1 MLITTKN
8 TDFLIFQFNN
18 ISSELEIP
26 FKKEL
31 DDLIITI
38 KSILT
43 SNKEIKKSVNAK
55 LKLIFN
61 FRIKAIKWLNQTT
74 KLEVNK
80 IIQDVY
86 PQLKELKENP
96 QIDILIE
103 NILFAFRCNKRVITA
118 LIKKEELT
126 KKNVYDN
133 LNSLPEITYNQ
144 FIVAIGLGVP
154 NDEIAQKLLDLT
166 NASLLIEFCA
176 ISAAIINDEK
186 MNLPERIINELS
198 FLVADA
204 AQEYLAIS
212 YELGILNVNASKQD
226 LTPQKL
232 DNDFINEQKMFANLG
247 IDDYSKALLE

>member
-1 MLITTKN
+1 
-8 TDFLIFQFNN
+8 
-18 ISSELEIP
+18 
-26 FKKEL
+26 
-31 DDLIITI
+31 
-38 KSILT
+38 
-43 SNKEIKKSVNAK
+43 
-55 LKLIFN
+55 
-61 FRIKAIKWLNQTT
+61 
-74 KLEVNK
+74 
-80 IIQDVY
+80 
-86 PQLKELKENP
+86 
-96 QIDILIE
+96 
-103 NILFAFRCNKRVITA
+103 
-118 LIKKEELT
+118 
-126 KKNVYDN
+126 
-133 LNSLPEITYNQ
+133 
-144 FIVAIGLGVP
+144 
-154 NDEIAQKLLDLT
+154 LT